1 MAIYHLHCDIIG
13 RSGGRSA
20 TAAAAY
26 RATCKIEDRTTG
38 EVFDY
43 TKKEKALY
51 FEILTNGDVPKW
63 ATDRAE
69 LWNSVEEKENR
80 KNSQFCRSF
89 DIALMKELSLSQNIE
104 LIRKWANENYVKRGL
119 VADIAIHAPHRN
131 ADGTTNENLHAHILI
146 PTRKMNSDGWA
157 EKDREA
163 NDRDFLKQ
171 VRTSWADV
179 VNSKFQRLGISE
191 QIDERTLEEQG
202 IDREPQQHI
211 GAKAT
216 AMQRKGKTT
225 ERKKYKSE
233 GKTAEPKKEIS
244 VSDDE
249 LKNAL
254 ENDSEYLRLQELLQ
268 KAKAQNSA
276 EQKDIEELK
285 KWENRI
291 QNMTPK
297 EWQSFIRNFGESG
310 LVDEAYGE
318 YARNLKAATERAKT
332 IWVEQN
338 ILSITQDFEKN
349 FKARKAD
356 WESYKAKKPTPI
368 AERPSVLKAIL
379 YNFKTDD
386 GEVFSGR
393 DYDKYRMK
401 QQTILNKWEDGKVFP
416 QSEFECAKSE
426 LKDCYDKKYSA
437 VKTAIARHHPKLLE
451 RMREGIKDITKKLE
465 EFRPVRAMVQAV
477 KYFKPQKDIELKA
490 WLKAQKQQRNR
501 QRGQDNEYY
510 NGY

>member
-51 FEILTNGDVPKW
+51 SEILTNGNVPKW

-104 LIRKWANENYVKRGL
+104 LVKKWANENYVKRGV

-163 NDRDFLKQ
+163 NERDFLKQ
-171 VRTSWADV
+171 VRTSWADI
-179 VNSKFQRLGISE
+179 VNSKFQSLGISE
-191 QIDERTLEEQG
+191 RIDERTLEEQG

-211 GAKAT
+211 GAKAA
-216 AMQRKGKTT
+216 AMQRKDKIT

-233 GKTAEPKKEIS
+233 EKTAEPKKEIS
-244 VSDDE
+244 VSDEE
-249 LKNAL
+249 LNNAL
-254 ENDSEYLRLQELLQ
+254 KNDSEYLRLQELLQ
-268 KAKAQNSA
+268 KAKTQNSA

-285 KWENRI
+285 KWANRI
-291 QNMTPK
+291 QNMSPK
-297 EWQSFIRNFGESG
+297 EWQSFIRNFGKSG

-338 ILSITQDFEKN
+338 IKPIEEYLREQ
-349 FKARKAD
+349 RKKYVSAVNKFTA
-356 WESYKAKKPTPI
+356 ENPKP
-368 AERPSVLKAIL
+368 EREPTEYGLFGGKYQTS
-379 YNFKTDD
+379 D
-386 GEVFSGR
+386 GEKFGSDIIGARVH
-393 DYDKYRMK
+393 
-401 QQTILNKWEDGKVFP
+401 QQEIFGKWERQYQPLHADAQTAIK
-416 QSEFECAKSE
+416 EHEDAKN
-426 LKDCYDKKYSA
+426 KKYSE
-437 VKTAIARHHPKLLE
+437 VKTAIERHHPKLLE

-477 KYFKPQKDIELKA
+477 SHFKAQKDIELKA
-490 WLKAQKQQRNR
+490 WGHEQKQQRNR
-501 QRGQDNEYY
+501 QRSQDNEYY